1 MLPVNKKQLQNP
13 DNHNLD
19 FAVVFFILS
28 DDCYSE
34 MVANMHAPMTRMAV
48 IIILK
53 SATYR
58 V

>member
-1 MLPVNKKQLQNP
+1 MLPVNKKQLQNQ

-48 IIILK
+48 IIIM
-53 SATYR
+53 T
-58 V
+58 